1 MGDVDEDGWG
11 GGGGYVLEA
20 DGVGEDG
27 IGGEPAICS
36 CSAWSDDVVGVEGE
50 EDWDLYCYLR
60 IKRK

>member
-36 CSAWSDDVVGVEGE
+36 CAAGADDVVAWVR
-50 EDWDLYCYLR
+50 LPLLS
-60 IKRK
+60 